1 MKLVKKRS
9 VTPIVAVVAIAA
21 AVLMALVWALMRPVP
36 EYLVASEDLASG
48 TRVAPEQLT
57 LSRIDLGANATGYLQ
72 PNEFRAGMVLTRPV
86 LRGELLPASALA
98 DNVNPAFTQLVV
110 EPSTMPPALVRVG
123 NRVALWAAAANSG
136 RGPRQLVSRAEVT
149 ALVEPQGLFS
159 DAWPSVQLLIPRTSV
174 AIVLQALATKQ
185 QIYLLPVN

>member
-1 MKLVKKRS
+1 MKLVKRRS
-9 VTPIVAVVAIAA
+9 ATPLVAVLATAA
-21 AVLMALVWALMRPVP
+21 ALLVLAWVLLRPVP

-48 TRVAPEQLT
+48 TRVVPEQLII
-57 LSRIDLGANATGYLQ
+57 SRVDLGQSATGYLQ
-72 PNEFRAGMVLTRPV
+72 PSEFRAGMVLTRPV

-98 DNVNPAFTQLVV
+98 DNVNPLFTQLVV
-110 EPSTMPPALVRVG
+110 QPSTMPPPQVRAG

-136 RGPRQLVSRAEVT
+136 FGPRQLVSRAEVT

-185 QIYLLPVN
+185 QIYLLPVS